1 MVFFVI
7 LSMFKWIF
15 LEKTSGFKQSVKM
28 TGTLWMI
35 FVLLPVCNYAAY
47 IRCIPPNEQKIV
59 RAMSEMRDER
69 SVDAQM
75 RFDEV
80 ITEKPKPS
88 RRLQKTFIRNPN
100 YICKIPNFMSLWK
113 NNFKSN
119 FF

>member
-1 MVFFVI
+1 MY
-7 LSMFKWIF
+7 KWIF
-15 LEKTSGFKQSVKM
+15 VEKTSGFKQSVEM

-100 YICKIPNFMSLWK
+100 YICEIPDFMSLWK
-113 NNFKSN
+113 NNFKLN